1 MLDIKLVRNQ
11 SEIVKKD
18 LKRRKE
24 SEKIGWV
31 EDLIRKDAAWRKS
44 LMNVQKLQHKRNVVS
59 KEISKLKGRE
69 RNRKIAEMR
78 SVNSQID
85 RLNNNAKKSREK
97 AQWYLDRLPN
107 LMHESVPYGKDD
119 SANQEI
125 RRWGEKPK
133 FSFKPRD
140 HIELM
145 EKLGLLDLERAAK
158 VSGSRFYYLKG
169 AAVKLDLALIN
180 FALDFLNEKG
190 FKPVLTPVIVNLPAL
205 YGTGFL
211 PLGEED
217 IYRVGEDQALI
228 GTSEVA
234 LGAMHM
240 NEILDVKD
248 LPLRYAGFSQ
258 CFRTEAGSHGRDTKG
273 IYRVH
278 QFNKVEQF
286 VFCKP
291 EDSWNEHE
299 SMIKNVEKIFQ
310 KLKLHYRIVNMCT
323 GDLGWV
329 AAKKYDLEAWLPNRK
344 SFAEVASCSNC
355 TDYQARR
362 LNVRFKRKQGV
373 PNEHVHTL
381 NSTALATTRTIVAI
395 IENYQQRDGSIKI
408 PNALQPY
415 MNGLKKVG

>member
-11 SEIVKKD
+11 PEIVKKD

-59 KEISKLKGRE
+59 KEISKLTGSE

-119 SANQEI
+119 SANQEV

-133 FSFKPRD
+133 FSFKPKD

-217 IYRVGEDQALI
+217 IYRVGKDQALI

-299 SMIKNVEKIFQ
+299 SLIKNVEKLFQ

-329 AAKKYDLEAWLPNRK
+329 ASKKYDLEAWLPNRK
-344 SFAEVASCSNC
+344 GFAEVASCSNC

-415 MNGLKKVG
+415 MNGLKKIG